1 MKELTYREA
10 INEAV
15 DEEMARDSAVFLMG
29 EDIRVWGSPY
39 GEFAGLFEKYGL
51 ERVMDTPISESA
63 FVGGAIGAAA
73 TGMRPIANVMFYN
86 FIGRAADEILN
97 QIQTPYMSGGHVKL
111 PMTIMSYVGAGFCA
125 GATHSPDR
133 EGWTLAIPGLKIV
146 YPSTPA
152 DAKGLIKSA
161 IRDNNPVQVFYHQ
174 MLVLSTDKSPV
185 PDGDYTIPLG
195 KADIK
200 REGKDVTVVATGL
213 MVHRALKA
221 AETLQ
226 EKGIGIEVIDPR
238 TWIPFDKQAVIDSV
252 KKTHRLVV
260 MTEECKT
267 GGAAGEVA
275 AIVAEEAFDQ
285 LDAPIKRVCA
295 PDTPIPFGPVL
306 EAVWMPDEENLI
318 QAVAEIM

>member
-15 DEEMARDSAVFLMG
+15 DEEMARDETVFLMG
-29 EDIRVWGSPY
+29 EDERVWGSPY
-39 GEFAGLFEKYGL
+39 GEFAGLLEKYGP

-63 FVGGAIGAAA
+63 FVGAAIGASA

-111 PMTIMSYVGAGFCA
+111 PMTIMSYAGAGFCA
-125 GATHSPDR
+125 GATHSADR
-133 EGWTLAIPGLKIV
+133 EGWALAIPGLKIV

-174 MLVLSTDKSPV
+174 MLLLSADKYPV
-185 PDGDYTIPLG
+185 PDGEYTIPLG
-195 KADIK
+195 QADVK
-200 REGKDVTVVATGL
+200 KEGKDVTVVATGL
-213 MVHRALKA
+213 MVHRALVA
-221 AETLQ
+221 AKKLET
-226 EKGIGIEVIDPR
+226 KGINIEVIDPR
-238 TWIPFDKQAVIDSV
+238 TWVPFDKQTVIDSV
-252 KKTHRLVV
+252 KKTGRLVV

-267 GGAAGEVA
+267 GSAAGEVVS
-275 AIVAEEAFDQ
+275 IVAEEAFDH

-306 EAVWMPDEENLI
+306 ESFWMPDEENLI
-318 QAVAEIM
+318 AAVTEIM